1 VRDEDGV
8 YPYKEEKM
16 RIKFNWNSDV
26 GDYDYEVVDAGLGYT
41 GATYQYPRLNPATFA
56 LITMTSLQHALF
68 EGNSYTRTQRTA
80 VNAFDIG
87 TPISFL
93 ITTPNTLV
101 RALLLIQGDAD
112 LTAYWELFEDTGNLA
127 EFNVTGG
134 VAATPINRDRNSS
147 NTSTLTIT
155 TAPTINAATAAALI
169 ATESIGWASSGE
181 ELQGYILKQNKKYL
195 ARATS
200 YVDNN
205 EGSFSLTW
213 YEYTALE

>member
-1 VRDEDGV
+1 
-8 YPYKEEKM
+8 M
-16 RIKFNWNSDV
+16 RVKFTLNPTT
-26 GDYDYEVVDAGLGYT
+26 GEYDYEVVDVKLGYT

-68 EGNSYTRTQRTA
+68 EGNSYTLTQRTA
-80 VNAFDIG
+80 ANAFDIAA
-87 TPISFL
+87 PISFL
-93 ITTPNTLV
+93 ITTPDTLV
-101 RALLLIQGDAD
+101 RSLLLVQGDAD
-112 LTAYWELFEDTGNLA
+112 LTAYWELFEDTGVLA

-147 NTSTLTIT
+147 NSSVLTVA
-155 TAPTINAATAAALI
+155 TAPTITAATAAALI

-181 ELQGYILKQNKKYL
+181 ELQGYILKQNTKYL

-200 YVDNN
+200 YADNN